1 MCIFMCTF
9 RVVPRMYIYIYILG
23 LYTMCIF
30 VLKVTYACCAN
41 LAGLFPLLV
50 FAAGLNKVLEYKLK
64 ERRGKDECQDG
75 TCGFR
80 CCVRI
85 SL

>member
-1 MCIFMCTF
+1 MCTF

-50 FAAGLNKVLEYKLK
+50 FAAGLNKVLEYKQFSRSDIALCATDPFQK
-64 ERRGKDECQDG
+64 PRLAWLWPR
-75 TCGFR
+75 
-80 CCVRI
+80 
-85 SL
+85 